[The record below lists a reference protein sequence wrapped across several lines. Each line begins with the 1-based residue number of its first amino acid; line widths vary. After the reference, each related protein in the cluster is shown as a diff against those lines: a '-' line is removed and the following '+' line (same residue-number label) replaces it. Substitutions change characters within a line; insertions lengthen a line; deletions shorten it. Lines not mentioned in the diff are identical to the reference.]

1 MLKVLVLGANGMA
14 GSMIT
19 KYLSSLNK
27 YNIKTSAR
35 KDSDYNL
42 DIETDLDLLLIA
54 IKDFEPDII
63 INCIGLLIKT
73 CNDYPNRA
81 IYVNSYFPHWL
92 EKITKNTLTKVIHLS
107 TDCIFDG
114 TQGNHLETDKAT
126 ETSWY
131 GKTKAMGEIINNKDL
146 TLRLSIIG
154 TELKSNGV
162 GLLNWFLQQ
171 SGIVS
176 GFTHCFW
183 NGITTLE
190 LAKQI
195 DTIIENK
202 SELSGLYH
210 LAPDFKIN
218 KYNLLVLAKNIWN
231 KDKIKIFK
239 KSDFLQDKTLI
250 NSRKKEYDP
259 MIPNYEI
266 QLKELYKFTNV

>member
-1 MLKVLVLGANGMA
+1 MKILIIGSNGMA
-14 GSMIT
+14 GHMIVR
-19 KYLSSLNK
+19 YLNSLNK
-27 YNIKTSAR
+27 YTIKTSAR
-35 KDSDYNL
+35 SNSDYNL
-42 DIETDLDLLLIA
+42 DVENDLDLLLNA

-63 INCIGLLIKT
+63 INCIGLLIKA
-73 CNDYPNRA
+73 CNDNPDRA

-92 EKITKNTLTKVIHLS
+92 EKIAKNTRTKVIHLS

-131 GKTKAMGEIINNKDL
+131 GRTKNMGEIINNKDL

-162 GLLNWFLQQ
+162 GLLNWFLNQE
-171 SGIVS
+171 GIVN
-176 GFTHCFW
+176 GFTNCYW

-195 DTIIENK
+195 DTIIENRPN
-202 SELSGLYH
+202 LSGLYH

-231 KDKIKIFK
+231 MDKVQIFK
-239 KSDFLQDKTLI
+239 KSDFCQDKTLI
-250 NSRKKEYDP
+250 NSRKNEYNP
-259 MIPNYEI
+259 EIPDYET